1 MKSGQYA
8 TQMVILTLHYNN
20 KHHALNAIFKFNRK
34 LVKLMLKVIMDHF
47 AMKIYTGQQ
56 DICLL
61 KFILT
66 SLPQ

>member
-1 MKSGQYA
+1 
-8 TQMVILTLHYNN
+8 
-20 KHHALNAIFKFNRK
+20 
-34 LVKLMLKVIMDHF
+34 MDHF

-66 SLPQ
+66 SLIPQWTQRSAQLFK